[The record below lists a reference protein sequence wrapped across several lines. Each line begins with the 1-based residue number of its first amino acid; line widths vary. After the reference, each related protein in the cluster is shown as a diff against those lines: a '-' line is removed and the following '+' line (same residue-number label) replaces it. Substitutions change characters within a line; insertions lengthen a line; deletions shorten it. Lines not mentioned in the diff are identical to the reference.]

1 MLETKYYKD
10 YKHNYLIVKDNGCLS
25 ENVYQRKM
33 MTENKING
41 LIPSSEKHI
50 NGELLLY
57 FEITSKQSLR
67 SLFDGK
73 TIGIDFLRKFF
84 IQLKTMNDV
93 LQKYLLDG
101 SCLVLLPEYI
111 FQDIGT
117 KDMYFLYYPDPAE
130 GSLSDLMD
138 FFMRSVDGENLEAV
152 ETVYRMADLVKREQ
166 FVLDEVLEWFQSD
179 HEEVK
184 SFDQFEE
191 ERITEKVSLGRE
203 NSRKC
208 VGQQEEIYVENIC
221 QNEHGPEDEKRIFKV
236 LPLIVFAVAGAGIL
250 TYIMCFYQ
258 LSYQEEIYL
267 IAGWGAV
274 IAALLGA
281 AGWYFMPRILKQ
293 GERKEVR
300 EENSNYRY
308 VPTCENSILEDAE
321 AETGNTVFIPWT
333 ENCENKLYGTDWKN
347 KYHIDLNKLPLTVGK
362 LAGMV
367 DMMINEQ
374 SISRMHARFT
384 RAGSKIYITD
394 LNSTNGTFR
403 NGMRLAPNSSELI
416 EPGDEIRLGKLKFI
430 YR

>member
-10 YKHNYLIVKDNGCLS
+10 YKHNYLIIKDNGCLS

-33 MTENKING
+33 MTENKISG

-67 SLFDGK
+67 SLFDGRA
-73 TIGIDFLRKFF
+73 IGIDFLRKFF
-84 IQLKTMNDV
+84 VQLKTMNDV

-117 KDMYFLYYPDPAE
+117 KDMYFLYYPDPEE
-130 GSLSDLMD
+130 GNLSDLMD
-138 FFMRSVDGENLEAV
+138 FFIKSVDGEDLEAV
-152 ETVYRMADLVKREQ
+152 ETVYRMADLVKKEQ
-166 FVLDEVLEWFQSD
+166 FVLDEVLEWFQED
-179 HEEVK
+179 HEEV
-184 SFDQFEE
+184 SDINQFEE
-191 ERITEKVSLGRE
+191 EKTTEKVNVIRE
-203 NSRKC
+203 NSK
-208 VGQQEEIYVENIC
+208 GYGEQQEEIHMEDIC
-221 QNEHGPEDEKRIFKV
+221 RDEYKPEDEKRIIKV
-236 LPLIVFAVAGAGIL
+236 LPLIAFAVAGAGIL

-274 IAALLGA
+274 IAVLLGS
-281 AGWYFMPRILKQ
+281 AGWYFMPKILKPK
-293 GERKEVR
+293 ERKEVK
-300 EENSNYRY
+300 EESPNYRY
-308 VPTCENSILEDAE
+308 VPTYENSILEDAE
-321 AETGNTVFIPWT
+321 VGNTVFIPWT
-333 ENCENKLYGTDWKN
+333 ENCENKLYGIDWKN

-384 RAGSKIYITD
+384 RSGGKIYITD

>member
-10 YKHNYLIVKDNGCLS
+10 YKHNYLIIKDNGCLS

-33 MTENKING
+33 MTENKISG

-67 SLFDGK
+67 SLFDGR
-73 TIGIDFLRKFF
+73 TIGVDFLRKFF
-84 IQLKTMNDV
+84 VQLKTMNDV

-117 KDMYFLYYPDPAE
+117 KDMYFLYYPDPEE
-130 GSLSDLMD
+130 GSLGDLMD
-138 FFMRSVDGENLEAV
+138 FFIKSVDGEDLEAV
-152 ETVYRMADLVKREQ
+152 ETVYRMADLVKKEQ
-166 FVLDEVLEWFQSD
+166 FVLDEVLEWFQED
-179 HEEVK
+179 HEEV
-184 SFDQFEE
+184 SNFNQYEE
-191 ERITEKVSLGRE
+191 EKTTEKVNAIRG
-203 NSRKC
+203 NSKEY
-208 VGQQEEIYVENIC
+208 VEQQEEIHMEDIC
-221 QNEHGPEDEKRIFKV
+221 RDEYKPEDEKRIIKI
-236 LPLIVFAVAGAGIL
+236 LPLIALAVAGAGIL
-250 TYIMCFYQ
+250 TYIMCFYH

-267 IAGWGAV
+267 IAGWGGV
-274 IAALLGA
+274 IAVLLGS

-293 GERKEVR
+293 KEQKEAK
-300 EENSNYRY
+300 EESPNYRY
-308 VPTCENSILEDAE
+308 VPTYENSVLEDTE
-321 AETGNTVFIPWT
+321 AGNTVFIPWT
-333 ENCENKLYGTDWKN
+333 ENCENKLYGIDWKN

-384 RAGSKIYITD
+384 RSGGKIYITD

>member
-10 YKHNYLIVKDNGCLS
+10 YKHNYLIIKDNGCLS

-33 MTENKING
+33 LTENKIKG

-57 FEITSKQSLR
+57 CEITSKQSLR
-67 SLFDGK
+67 SLFDAK
-73 TIGIDFLRKFF
+73 VIGIDFLRKFF
-84 IQLKTMNDV
+84 VQLKTMNDV

-101 SCLVLLPEYI
+101 SCLVLWPEYI

-117 KDMYFLYYPDPAE
+117 KEMYFLYYPDPEE

-138 FFMRSVDGENLEAV
+138 FFMKSVDNEDLEAV
-152 ETVYRMADLVKREQ
+152 EMVYRMADLVKKEQ
-166 FVLDEVLEWFQSD
+166 FVLDEVLEWFQDD
-179 HEEVK
+179 HEAQKDFDHIEAGNVTERADVFEENNK
-184 SFDQFEE
+184 SNMGQEYEDNREDIRQSPHKPEE
-191 ERITEKVSLGRE
+191 ER
-203 NSRKC
+203 
-208 VGQQEEIYVENIC
+208 
-221 QNEHGPEDEKRIFKV
+221 RIVKM
-236 LPLIVFAVAGAGIL
+236 LPFLAFAVAGSGVL

-258 LSYQEEIYL
+258 LTYQEEIYL

-274 IAALLGA
+274 ITVLLGCV
-281 AGWYFMPRILKQ
+281 GWYFAPRFLN
-293 GERKEVR
+293 RKEQKEIKEEATGYR
-300 EENSNYRY
+300 YMPTFENS
-308 VPTCENSILEDAE
+308 VLEDAE
-321 AETGNTVFIPWT
+321 ADVGNTVFIPWT

-347 KYHIDLNKLPLTVGK
+347 KYHIDLSRLPLTVGK

-367 DMMINEQ
+367 DMMIDEQ

-384 RAGSKIYITD
+384 RSGNKIYITD

-403 NGMRLAPNSSELI
+403 NGMRLTPNSSELI

>member
-1 MLETKYYKD
+1 MMETKYYKD
-10 YKHNYLIVKDNGCLS
+10 YKHNYLIIKDNGCFS

-33 MTENKING
+33 ITENKISG

-67 SLFDGK
+67 SLFDGR
-73 TIGIDFLRKFF
+73 TIGIDFMQKFF

-117 KDMYFLYYPDPAE
+117 KDIYFLYYPDPEE
-130 GSLSDLMD
+130 GNLNDLMD
-138 FFMRSVDGENLEAV
+138 FFIKSVDNEDLEAV
-152 ETVYRMADLVKREQ
+152 ETVYRMADLVKKEQ
-166 FVLDEVLEWFQSD
+166 FVLDEVLEWFQDDRSK
-179 HEEVK
+179 ESGEN
-184 SFDQFEE
+184 QFEA
-191 ERITEKVSLGRE
+191 ERAAERADAWKE
-203 NSRKC
+203 NNQ
-208 VGQQEEIYVENIC
+208 GHIQQEEINFGDVCREE
-221 QNEHGPEDEKRIFKV
+221 QGSEEAKRIIKV
-236 LPLIVFAVAGAGIL
+236 LPLFAFAVAGAGIL
-250 TYIMCFYQ
+250 SYIMCFYQ

-267 IAGWGAV
+267 IAGWGVV
-274 IAALLGA
+274 IATLIGA
-281 AGWYFMPRILKQ
+281 AGWYLVPRFLKK
-293 GERKEVR
+293 KEQKEIR
-300 EENSNYRY
+300 EEIPSYRY
-308 VPTCENSILEDAE
+308 VPTYENSVLEDSE
-321 AETGNTVFIPWT
+321 AEVGNTVFIPWT
-333 ENCENKLYGTDWKN
+333 ENCENKLYGTNWKN

-367 DMMINEQ
+367 DMIIDEQ

-384 RAGSKIYITD
+384 RSGSKIYITD

-403 NGMRLAPNSSELI
+403 NGMRLTPNSSELI